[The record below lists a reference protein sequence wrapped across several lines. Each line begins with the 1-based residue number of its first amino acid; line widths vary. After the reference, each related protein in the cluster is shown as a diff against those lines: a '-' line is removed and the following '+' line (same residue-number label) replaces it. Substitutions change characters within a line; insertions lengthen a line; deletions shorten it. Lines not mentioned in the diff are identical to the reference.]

1 MTDLVQLRQDL
12 VRRLEELGHRVDD
25 LEHDLREPLDADF
38 AEQATQMEGSEVTS
52 ALENSAILE
61 AEQIKAAIE
70 RIDAGNYGECVN
82 CGNQIN
88 PERLRVRRY
97 ATKCI
102 DCAA

>member
-1 MTDLVQLRQDL
+1 
-12 VRRLEELGHRVDD
+12 VDD

-70 RIDAGNYGECVN
+70 RIDAGSYGECVN
-82 CGNQIN
+82 CGNKIN

>member
-12 VRRLEELGHRVDD
+12 VQRLEELGHRVDN

-70 RIDAGNYGECVN
+70 RIDEGSYGECVS
-82 CGNQIN
+82 CGSQIN